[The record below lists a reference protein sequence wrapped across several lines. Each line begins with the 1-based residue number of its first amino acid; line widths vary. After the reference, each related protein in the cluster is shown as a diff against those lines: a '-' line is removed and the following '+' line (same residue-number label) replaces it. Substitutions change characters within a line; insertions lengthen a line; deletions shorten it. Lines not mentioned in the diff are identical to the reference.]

1 MANPEQ
7 VRVLFTT
14 LLKESPDLKFSVH
27 LYDILGIGLVN
38 VYAAY
43 EVGITSF
50 AFAIAGLR
58 FPSKSYQWAMLE
70 VTKR

>member
-7 VRVLFTT
+7 ARVLFST

-43 EVGITSF
+43 EAGITSF
-50 AFAIAGLR
+50 DSAIVGLC
-58 FPSKSYQWAMLE
+58 
-70 VTKR
+70 